1 MNIVRFPT
9 ERIRLTDRQ
18 LNELMEEGSRELEAL
33 LAGLEQES
41 KVSAVIQREIA
52 ELMAWQKHEFC
63 EL

>member
-1 MNIVRFPT
+1 
-9 ERIRLTDRQ
+9 
-18 LNELMEEGSRELEAL
+18 MEEGSRELEAL